1 MTKKRT
7 QFLDT
12 LEKTGF
18 LSTDQR
24 RKAEER
30 LLESKKSLAEILV
43 EMNLC
48 TREEAGEVME
58 LIYNAPFVKLS
69 EYILNPS
76 ALKVIPE
83 AVARKHKLI
92 PIDVS
97 DTTITV
103 VMADPQDITALDDL
117 KVVSNRRVEPL
128 VADPEEIESVIEEQY
143 RSTNGGA
150 NSAVES
156 LGLDAGSEIEEIE
169 PLSEMEDL
177 EELEINDLR
186 LMGKQAPV
194 VEMVNQVLLRA
205 VRSEASDVHIEP
217 VVDGLLVRFRIDGVL
232 RDSVRIPKN
241 ARLAVIS
248 RIKILSRMD
257 IAERR
262 VPQDGRFQAKVEKI
276 RVDFRA
282 STLPG
287 IMGEKVVIRLLDLSG
302 GVTRLSDLGME
313 ELEFDRISTLIRK
326 TTGILIVTGPTGSG
340 KTTTLYSIL
349 DIIKSPEKNIITIED
364 PVEYRINRAYQVQIN
379 PKAGLD
385 FPNVLRSVLRQDP
398 DIIMVGEMRDAET
411 SELAVRAA
419 LTGHLVLSTLHTNNA
434 SQALTRLKDMG
445 LNSFLVGT
453 TVNGIL
459 AQRLVRKLCPHCKQA
474 TMATDETLE
483 ILGEIGEGLR
493 GKTIYEPK
501 GCSKCCQRGYSG
513 RTGIFEILPLN
524 ALALRELVL
533 IDRPAAEIQE
543 MARQELGVRTMGET
557 GCLKVLSGTTSLE
570 EILRVTL

>member
-117 KVVSNRRVEPL
+117 RVVSNRRVEPL